1 MSHTILGKAG
11 EMTHKNR
18 VAVLGVVF
26 SGIEKFIDE
35 YLSSLEKQTYKDF
48 DLILINDGFAG
59 LDEFKA
65 KYRLNIR
72 EIRYEDTPA
81 KIREFAINYIKH
93 KGYEYIIFT
102 DSDDFFSENR
112 VEKSIELLRYYHI
125 VANDLTPVSE
135 KGEVLNSLYLSNR
148 IDNRSEI
155 RFDFI
160 SDKNIFGFSNTSL
173 RWECLR
179 EGVGF
184 DKDLIA
190 VDWYL
195 FSTLLKK
202 GCRAVFTNE
211 AVTFYRIYQ
220 DNVVGLSSDIDKAKV
235 EKEINVKLLH
245 YKNFSKIDNKFRPLY
260 KGFEELK
267 KDMADKAYS
276 QEYIEKIKGLNIHKP
291 LWWEQVKLPGE
302 LNL

>member
-1 MSHTILGKAG
+1 
-11 EMTHKNR
+11 MTHKKR

-35 YLSSLEKQTYKDF
+35 YLASLERQTYKDF

-65 KYRLNIR
+65 KYSLNIR
-72 EIRYEDTPA
+72 EIRYEETPA

-112 VEKSIELLRYYHI
+112 VEKSIELLGYYNI
-125 VANDLTPVSE
+125 VVNDLTAVSD
-135 KGEVLNSLYLSNR
+135 KGEVLDSLYLSNR
-148 IDNRSEI
+148 LNNRSEI
-155 RFDFI
+155 NFDFI
-160 SDKNIFGFSNTSL
+160 SDKNIFGFSNTAL
-173 RWECLR
+173 RLECLR
-179 EGVGF
+179 EEVGF

-195 FSTLLKK
+195 FSKLLKN
-202 GCRAVFTNE
+202 GCNAVFTNE
-211 AVTFYRIYQ
+211 AFTFYRLYEG
-220 DNVVGLSSDIDKAKV
+220 NVVGLSSDIDKAKV
-235 EKEINVKLLH
+235 EKGINGKLLH
-245 YKNFSKIDNKFRPLY
+245 YKSFSKIDNKFRPLY
-260 KGFEELK
+260 KGFEQLK
-267 KDMADKAYS
+267 KDMADKEYS
-276 QEYIEKIKGLNIHKP
+276 KEYIEKIKGLNIHKP